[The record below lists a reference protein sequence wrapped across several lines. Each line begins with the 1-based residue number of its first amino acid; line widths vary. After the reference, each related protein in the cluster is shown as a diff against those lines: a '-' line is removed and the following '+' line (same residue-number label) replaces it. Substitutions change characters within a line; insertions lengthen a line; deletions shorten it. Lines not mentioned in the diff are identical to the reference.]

1 MELIPILSA
10 ARAGGDQV
18 APLAHLQ
25 LQRDDGREPPRGGG
39 LDVRRRG
46 QPHLHPRVSG
56 PDRSPRRWSHIDR
69 RGPLQPGGP
78 RRASPGRINV
88 WSRPQRTPLRRA
100 CHQLTGGLLAAQ
112 SAAGLVRFQRIP
124 CPPPPALHSSR

>member
-100 CHQLTGGLLAAQ
+100 CHQLTGGCSPPSQLQASCGSSGSRALLR
-112 SAAGLVRFQRIP
+112 LLCTVP
-124 CPPPPALHSSR
+124 V